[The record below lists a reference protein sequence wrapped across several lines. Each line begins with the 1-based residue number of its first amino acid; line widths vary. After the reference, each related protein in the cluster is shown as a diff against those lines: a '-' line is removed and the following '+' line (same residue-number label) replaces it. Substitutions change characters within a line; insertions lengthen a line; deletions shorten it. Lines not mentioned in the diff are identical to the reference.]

1 MYFVLIRLGVS
12 QSAIALYIYRVG
24 RSVPVGGQKY
34 VTNRPR
40 IKLQL

>member
-12 QSAIALYIYRVG
+12 QSAITLYIYRVG

-34 VTNRPR
+34 VTNRPK